1 MTDLVAYVPYY
12 NFLWLIDDDLY
23 FNLSLWFF
31 KIFFESKGIFD
42 KAGVTTFFPPRI
54 PAKAPERSG
63 AGLSSNGALLLED

>member
-1 MTDLVAYVPYY
+1 MTDLVAYAPYY

-42 KAGVTTFFPPRI
+42 KAFRI
-54 PAKAPERSG
+54 VYKTYEDLAFRH
-63 AGLSSNGALLLED
+63 GLISRYLPDN